1 MSYQLLKYE
10 ETENVA
16 IITLNRPQKHNA
28 LSTALREEITLCLE
42 ELEKYEEVKVV
53 ILTGAGPSFCAGF
66 DLKEF
71 SDGNIDGI
79 FAQAAIYHHKVYNFS
94 KPIIAA
100 INGSA
105 LAGGM
110 DLAAMCD
117 IRIASEEASF
127 GQPQVQ
133 MGIPAAYELI
143 RTIIPEAAARE
154 LCLTG
159 RRINAEEAKNIGLIS
174 KIVPGKKL
182 MEEAINLGKLMA
194 GNTAI
199 QTTKGQFLKTQPK
212 LFE

>member
-1 MSYQLLKYE
+1 MSNQLLKFE
-10 ETENVA
+10 EREKVA

-28 LSTALREEITLCLE
+28 LSSALREEIIFCLQ
-42 ELEKYEEVKVV
+42 ELEKRETVKVV

-71 SDGNIDGI
+71 SGGNIDEI
-79 FAQAAIYHHKVYNFS
+79 LAKAKIYHHRVYNFT

-100 INGSA
+100 VNGSA

-117 IRIASEEASF
+117 IRLASKEASF

-159 RRINAEEAKNIGLIS
+159 RRINAEEAKNLGFVW
-174 KIVPGKKL
+174 KIVPGEEL
-182 MEEAINLGKLMA
+182 MEEAIRLGELIS
-194 GNTAI
+194 GNTAG
-199 QTTKGQFLKTQPK
+199 QATKGQILNTQPK